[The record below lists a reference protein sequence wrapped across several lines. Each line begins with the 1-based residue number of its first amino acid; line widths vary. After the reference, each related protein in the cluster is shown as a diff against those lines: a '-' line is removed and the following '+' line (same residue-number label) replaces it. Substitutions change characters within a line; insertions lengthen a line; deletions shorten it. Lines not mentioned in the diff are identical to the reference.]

1 MAAAMGASCRRSLAR
16 RVPFSPA
23 LIQCNCRPR
32 KRLARCGAAATWR
45 GYGAACGGGATLVSG
60 LDARGR
66 GGQLQLE
73 RELRPAIWM
82 RRDLEPRAH
91 RVDELVADGEP
102 ESRARKILS
111 LCGRRPERLAQLPE
125 LFGVEAGPG
134 VADGELDARVA
145 DFAGGDLDES
155 LFGELQGVRG
165 QVEQHP
171 RHGAGVADAL
181 LQLRREE
188 SQVE

>member
-1 MAAAMGASCRRSLAR
+1 MAAAMGASCPRSLAR
-16 RVPFSPA
+16 RVPFSTAP
-23 LIQCNCRPR
+23 IQCNCRPS

-60 LDARGR
+60 LDARGH

-73 RELRPAIWM
+73 RELRPAIGV

-91 RVDELVADGEP
+91 RVDELVSDGEP
-102 ESRARKILS
+102 EPRAREILS
-111 LCGRRPERLAQLPE
+111 LRGRCPERLAQLPE
-125 LFGVEAGPG
+125 LIGVEAGTG
-134 VADGELDARVA
+134 VADGDLDALVA
-145 DFAGGDLDES
+145 DFAGGDLDEA

-171 RHGAGVADAL
+171 RHGAGVADPL
-181 LQLRREE
+181 LRSEE
-188 SQVE
+188 QRLNSS